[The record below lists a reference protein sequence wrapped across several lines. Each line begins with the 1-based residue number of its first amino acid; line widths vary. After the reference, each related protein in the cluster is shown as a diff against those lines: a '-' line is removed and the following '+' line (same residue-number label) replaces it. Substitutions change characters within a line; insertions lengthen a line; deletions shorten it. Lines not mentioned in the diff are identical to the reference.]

1 MDTREQ
7 AKRER
12 RRERIS
18 LEIGEKVGD
27 GSALLD
33 VIARGF
39 EERGRDRCF
48 EPAAGHKLKI
58 EGFDQPLT
66 RRTNP
71 VSILAH
77 AFGVAALFL
86 KSELEMAM
94 GPV

>member
-12 RRERIS
+12 RRERIA
-18 LEIGEKVGD
+18 LKIGEEVGD
-27 GSALLD
+27 GSALLN
-33 VIARGF
+33 VITRRF

-48 EPAAGHKLKI
+48 EATAGHKLKI

-71 VSILAH
+71 ASIFVH
-77 AFGVAALFL
+77 AFGVATLFPQR
-86 KSELEMAM
+86 ELEMPM
-94 GPV
+94 GPL